1 MIRRNAA
8 MVINWPEIKTQS
20 FDLATFSRKEKP
32 YSEAKKEYEKQLDQL
47 ADWIGQARH
56 YAQAMQ
62 QTGGASFER
71 DVKLEAM
78 VPVVRG
84 EMPILVFADKARDI
98 RNAVE
103 FCDKQKL
110 KMILAGGT
118 EAWKLIK
125 GPASLQRCCSHP
137 AANAGRTPGRR

>member
-1 MIRRNAA
+1 

-47 ADWIGQARH
+47 ADWIEPGAALRSG
-56 YAQAMQ
+56 AA

-84 EMPILVFADKARDI
+84 DMPILVFADRRATSATRWSSATSRKS
-98 RNAVE
+98 E
-103 FCDKQKL
+103 
-110 KMILAGGT
+110 MILAGGT
-118 EAWKLIK
+118 EAWKNK
-125 GPASLQRCCSHP
+125 GPASFQGCAVILRP
-137 AANAGRTPGRR
+137 TLGEPRRRG